1 VEVAVRAEFAAAED
15 NEGVGVLMGAGGD
28 LVDEFSLVGEFV
40 GAGVEISAEE
50 GGGR

>member
-1 VEVAVRAEFAAAED
+1 MRAKFAAAED
-15 NEGVGVLMGAGGD
+15 DKGGRVLMGAGGD